1 MDSLPLPAFRPGMT
15 WGQRMPPL
23 THGPVFDRVAPAPIS
38 EKMSF
43 EISPSMPTPFA
54 IRRDGEPV
62 PESLKGAM
70 AAIGNFDGVHRGHQ
84 HLLMLVLNSG
94 NPAAVVTFEPHPRTF
109 FQPDRPLFRLT
120 PEAVK
125 LKIFARIGLDG
136 VFQWRFNGSL
146 AALTAA
152 DFVDRLAQELQLS
165 GVVIGHDFHFGRGR
179 EGNPARM
186 AELCRER
193 GLECLIAPAI
203 VEGTEPVSSS
213 AIRTALEAGDI
224 ATANRL
230 LGYRWFV
237 QAEVRHGDKR
247 GRVLGYPTANMRL
260 PDDCRLRHGIY
271 AVRTSVAGKPVDGV
285 ASFGRRPTFDN
296 GAPLLE
302 VHLFDFSGDLYGQI
316 LDVEFVGWIRGEE
329 RFDGIEAL
337 VAQMNRDSIEAK
349 RMLAADKTV
358 SMID

>member
-1 MDSLPLPAFRPGMT
+1 MPADTPPQPDS
-15 WGQRMPPL
+15 
-23 THGPVFDRVAPAPIS
+23 
-38 EKMSF
+38 SF
-43 EISPSMPTPFA
+43 A
-54 IRRDGEPV
+54 VCRDGEPV
-62 PESLKGAM
+62 PAGLKGAM
-70 AAIGNFDGVHRGHQ
+70 AAIGNFDGVHRGHR
-84 HLLMLVLNSG
+84 HLLDMALASDRPG
-94 NPAAVVTFEPHPRTF
+94 AVVTFEPHPRTY

-120 PEAVK
+120 PEPVK
-125 LKIFARIGLDG
+125 LAIFARLGLEG
-136 VFQWRFNGSL
+136 AFVRRFDQEL

-152 DFVDRLAQELQLS
+152 EFVDLLAQELEIS

-193 GLECLIAPAI
+193 GLDCLVAPAV

-213 AIRTALEAGDI
+213 AIRSALEAGDI
-224 ATANRL
+224 AGANRL

-237 QAEVRHGDKR
+237 QAEVRHGEKR

-271 AVRTSVAGKPVDGV
+271 AVRASAGRRTVDGV

-302 VHLFDFSGDLYGQI
+302 THLFDFSGDLYGQV

-329 RFDGIEAL
+329 RFDGVEDLIR
-337 VAQMNRDSIEAK
+337 QMARDSVEA
-349 RMLAADKTV
+349 REVLADNRTV
-358 SMID
+358 SMIG

>member
-1 MDSLPLPAFRPGMT
+1 
-15 WGQRMPPL
+15 
-23 THGPVFDRVAPAPIS
+23 
-38 EKMSF
+38 
-43 EISPSMPTPFA
+43 MPTPFA
-54 IRRDGEPV
+54 ICRDGEPV
-62 PESLKGAM
+62 PESLAGAVG
-70 AAIGNFDGVHRGHQ
+70 AIGNFDGVHRGHQ
-84 HLLMLVLNSG
+84 HLLRMAQGSG
-94 NPAAVVTFEPHPRTF
+94 RPSAVVTFEPHPRTF

-120 PEAVK
+120 PEPVK
-125 LKIFARIGLDG
+125 LEIFERLGLDG
-136 VFQWRFNGSL
+136 VFQRRFSGSL
-146 AALTAA
+146 AALTAPG
-152 DFVDRLAQELQLS
+152 FVDLLARELQLS

-193 GLECLIAPAI
+193 GLDCLVAPAI

-213 AIRTALEAGDI
+213 AIRAALEAGDI

-237 QAEVRHGDKR
+237 QAHVRHGDKR
-247 GRVLGYPTANMRL
+247 GRELGYPTANMRL
-260 PDDCRLRHGIY
+260 SDDCRLRHGIY
-271 AVRTSVAGKPVDGV
+271 AVKASVVGRPVDGV

-329 RFDGIEAL
+329 RFDGIDAL
-337 VAQMNRDSIEAK
+337 ITQMDRDSVEAK
-349 RMLAADKTV
+349 RMLAEDTTV
-358 SMID
+358 SMIG

>member
-1 MDSLPLPAFRPGMT
+1 
-15 WGQRMPPL
+15 
-23 THGPVFDRVAPAPIS
+23 
-38 EKMSF
+38 
-43 EISPSMPTPFA
+43 MPTPFA
-54 IRRDGEPV
+54 ICRDGEPV
-62 PESLKGAM
+62 PESLKGAV

-84 HLLMLVLNSG
+84 YLLKMALDSER
-94 NPAAVVTFEPHPRTF
+94 PAAAVTFEPHPRTF

-120 PEAVK
+120 PEPVK
-125 LKIFARIGLDG
+125 LAILARLGLAG
-136 VFQWRFNGSL
+136 VFQRRFDASL
-146 AALTAA
+146 AALTAEG
-152 DFVDRLAQELQLS
+152 FVDLLAHELQLS

-186 AELCRER
+186 AELCRAR
-193 GLECLIAPAI
+193 GLACRVAPAV

-213 AIRTALEAGDI
+213 AIRAALEAGDV

-237 QAEVRHGDKR
+237 RAEVRHGEKR

-271 AVRTSVAGKPVDGV
+271 AVRASVEGKPVDGV

-302 VHLFDFSGDLYGQI
+302 THLFDFAGDLYGRV
-316 LDVEFVGWIRGEE
+316 LDVEFIGWIRGEE
-329 RFDGIEAL
+329 RFDGIEPL
-337 VAQMNRDSIEAK
+337 IAQMHRDSAEAK
-349 RMLAADKTV
+349 RMLAADATV
-358 SMID
+358 SMIA

>member
-1 MDSLPLPAFRPGMT
+1 
-15 WGQRMPPL
+15 
-23 THGPVFDRVAPAPIS
+23 
-38 EKMSF
+38 
-43 EISPSMPTPFA
+43 MPTPFA
-54 IRRDGEPV
+54 ICRDGEPV
-62 PESLKGAM
+62 PESLEGAM

-84 HLLMLVLNSG
+84 HLLKMAKASG
-94 NPAAVVTFEPHPRTF
+94 RPSAVVTFEPHPRTF
-109 FQPDRPLFRLT
+109 FQPERPLFRLT

-125 LKIFARIGLDG
+125 LKIFARLGLDG
-136 VFQWRFNGSL
+136 VFQRRFSSDL

-152 DFVDRLAQELQLS
+152 GFADLLAQDLQLS

-193 GLECLIAPAI
+193 GLDCVIAPAV

-213 AIRTALEAGDI
+213 AIRAALEAGDV

-237 QAEVRHGDKR
+237 QAQVRHGDKR
-247 GRVLGYPTANMRL
+247 GRELGYPTANMRL

-271 AVRTSVAGKPVDGV
+271 AVRAAVAGRPVDGV

-302 VHLFDFSGDLYGQI
+302 VHLFDFAGDLYGQL

-329 RFDGIEAL
+329 RFEGIEAL
-337 VAQMNRDSIEAK
+337 IAQMDRDSAEAK
-349 RMLAADKTV
+349 RMLAADRTL
-358 SMID
+358 SMIG